1 MSGAP
6 ARLLVLSGIPLWVGA
21 TLVLSRLRWFTRS
34 GLAERL
40 LPYAPAQ
47 AGGGRRP
54 EVLSVASFRDVVG
67 PLARAVGER
76 VSRAVGVHDELPVR
90 LARAHW
96 PLDATAFRMRQLAW
110 TLAGAGVGA
119 LVAVAVRPP
128 APLAV
133 MFLLG
138 GPALAFLVL
147 EQRLSSAA
155 ADWQRRVFLELP
167 VVTEQLAMLLDAGYS
182 LGAALNRIATR
193 GRGACATDLA
203 RVCGRVRQG
212 LDEVEAVREW
222 AAVVRVPALDRL
234 VPVLALNRET
244 ADLGRLLSEEARAV
258 RRDVQRQ
265 LIETIERRGQQVW
278 IPVTVATLLPGVILM
293 GIPFLE
299 ALRLFAGAR

>member
-1 MSGAP
+1 VSATPG
-6 ARLLVLSGIPLWVGA
+6 RLLVLSGIPLWLGT
-21 TLVLSRLRWFTRS
+21 TLLLSRLGWFGRT

-40 LPYAPAQ
+40 RPYGPAEP
-47 AGGGRRP
+47 GGGRRP

-76 VSRAVGVHDELPVR
+76 ISGALGVHDDLSVR
-90 LARAHW
+90 LERAHW

-110 TLAGAGVGA
+110 SLAGAGAGA
-119 LVAVAVRPP
+119 LAATATRPP
-128 APLAV
+128 APVAV
-133 MFLLG
+133 VFLLG

-147 EQRLSSAA
+147 EQRLSAAA

-167 VVTEQLAMLLDAGYS
+167 VVIEQLAMLLDAGYS
-182 LGAALNRIATR
+182 LGAALNRLATR

-212 LDEVEAVREW
+212 LNEVEAVREW
-222 AAVVRVPALDRL
+222 AAVARVPALDRL

-258 RRDVQRQ
+258 RRDVQRR
-265 LIETIERRGQQVW
+265 LIATIERRGQQVW
-278 IPVTVATLLPGVILM
+278 IPVTVATLVPGVILM
-293 GIPFLE
+293 GVPFLE
-299 ALRLFAGAR
+299 ALRLFAGAG